1 MDTHCTV
8 FVRLT
13 PLPGHAD
20 TVVGIIKELLPEI
33 RSAQGCLTYEIFAEV
48 SGDVVLYEVWATRVD
63 WQAHFETDAIQK
75 LQELLS
81 EKVELPAERLETY
94 RVG

>member
-1 MDTHCTV
+1 MDAHCTV

-33 RSAQGCLTYEIFAEV
+33 RSAQGCLTYEMFSEV
-48 SGDVVLYEVWATRVD
+48 SGEVMLHEVWATRDD
-63 WQAHFETDAIQK
+63 WQAHFETRAIGE
-75 LQELLS
+75 LQELLKD
-81 EKVELPAERLETY
+81 KVELPVERLETY

>member
-1 MDTHCTV
+1 MDAPCTV

-20 TVVGIIKELLPEI
+20 AVVAIIRELLPEV
-33 RSAQGCLTYEIFAEV
+33 RSAQGCLTYEMFAEV
-48 SGDVVLYEVWATRVD
+48 SGEVMLYEVWATRAD
-63 WQAHFETDAIQK
+63 WQAHFGTAAIRE
-75 LQELLS
+75 LQELLKD
-81 EKVELPAERLETY
+81 KVKLPVERLETY